1 MKKLLGMFIAAMALS
16 FSLYGAQKAPLFVN
30 LTNDG
35 EHRTFMAVQ
44 FSTKMLDQGHP
55 LTIYLNDKG
64 VKIASKANKQYA
76 QVQSKLTD
84 VIKKGAT
91 VYICPVCMKEYKVE
105 GAALIDGLKI
115 GNAKLLEKALFA
127 ENTTTMNW

>member
-1 MKKLLGMFIAAMALS
+1 MKKLLSMLIAVMALS
-16 FSLYGAQKAPLFVN
+16 LSVFAAEKAPLFVN

-44 FSTKMLDQGHP
+44 FSMKMLDKGHP

-64 VKIASKANKQYA
+64 VNIASKENKQYA
-76 QVQSKLTD
+76 QVQSKLAE

-105 GAALIDGLKI
+105 GSALIEGLQI
-115 GNAKLLEKALFA
+115 GNANLLEKALFA